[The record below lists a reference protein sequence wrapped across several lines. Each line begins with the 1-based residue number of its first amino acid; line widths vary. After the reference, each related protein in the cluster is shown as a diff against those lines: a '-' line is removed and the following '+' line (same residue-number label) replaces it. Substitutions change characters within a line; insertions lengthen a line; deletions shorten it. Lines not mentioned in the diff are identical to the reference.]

1 MKSKRV
7 GKLVNF
13 IVFFSLVIF
22 LVACSNVD
30 SKTSSDHDDKSTES
44 SGDSDVIKIGLQAP
58 MTGDNAQYGEEMRN
72 GIELAFTKINH
83 DGGVNGKKL
92 ELVVGDD
99 KATTSEAVAV
109 VNKMINNDGVR
120 AIMGGY
126 NSSPT
131 IAAQEVSGQAEVIH
145 LHMGASPELSTIEN
159 DYLFRNLLTGSTYV
173 PAVLEYMA
181 KEEGIKNVVSLYE
194 NTDYGV
200 TMHEAAEEAAGS
212 LGVEFIA
219 NETYNPGDK
228 NFSSQLTK
236 IKNLDPDAV
245 MIVGLYNEVALISQ
259 QAKQAGLDVQFFSPD
274 DSMYSEQLL
283 LLGGDTVEGHIFA
296 SMLNLEMESEEM
308 NEFKKLAEEN
318 NVPVEALTAI
328 AYDGAIALAKA
339 FEEGGDSNEAVRD
352 ALATIDLTGVTGPIK
367 FDENGDRSYPP
378 LIMQVQNDE
387 FVVIQN

>member
-1 MKSKRV
+1 MKRIGM
-7 GKLVNF
+7 GKLLTF
-13 IVFFSLVIF
+13 SVFFSLVL

-30 SKTSSDHDDKSTES
+30 SETSSENDNES
-44 SGDSDVIKIGLQAP
+44 SASPDETEVIKVGLQAP
-58 MTGDNAQYGEEMRN
+58 MTGDNAQYGEEMKN
-72 GIELAFTKINH
+72 GIELAFTKINN

-109 VNKMINNDGVR
+109 VNKMINNDYVR
-120 AIMGGY
+120 AVMGGY

-145 LHMGASPELSTIEN
+145 LHMGASPELSTIDN

-181 KEEGIKNVVSLYE
+181 KEAGIKKVVSLYE

-200 TMHEAAEEAAGS
+200 TMYQSAQDAAKS
-212 LGVEFIA
+212 LGIEFIA

-236 IKNLDPDAV
+236 IKSLEPDAV

-259 QAKQAGLDVQFFSPD
+259 QAEQAGLDVQFFSPD
-274 DSMYSEQLL
+274 DSMYSEQLIN
-283 LLGGDTVEGHIFA
+283 LGGDSVNGHIFA
-296 SMLNLEMESEEM
+296 SMLNLEMDTEEM
-308 NEFKKLAEEN
+308 NEFKELAEEN
-318 NVPVEALTAI
+318 DVPVEALTAI
-328 AYDGAIALAKA
+328 AYDGAVALAQA
-339 FEEGGDSNEAVRD
+339 FEEGGDSNEAVRE
-352 ALATIDLTGVTGPIK
+352 ALENMDINGVTGPIK

-378 LIMQVQNDE
+378 LIMQVENGE
-387 FVVIQN
+387 FVIIQN